1 MNTIYKREISA
12 FFRSPVAY
20 IIIGM
25 FMVMTGLFFWIY
37 NVLSG
42 SVYFG
47 NTLNSISLFL
57 IFFSPILTM
66 RLLAEERKNGT
77 EVLLR
82 TSPVSLWSIVLGK
95 FLAAYTV
102 FAIMVGLTMLY
113 PILMSFFG
121 TVPFAVTFGS
131 YVGFLLVGAVFVAIG
146 IFTSSVTENQV
157 VAAVSGIVALLIMYF
172 MQSIGATI
180 GGVLGT
186 ILMWLSPLSR
196 FSEFASGIMNFAS
209 VIFYLSFTG
218 VMLLITVM
226 NLERKRWS

>member
-1 MNTIYKREISA
+1 MNTIYKRELSA

-20 IIIGM
+20 TVIGM
-25 FMVMTGLFFWIY
+25 FMVMAGLFFWIY

-47 NTLNSISLFL
+47 DTLNSISLFL

-102 FAIMVGLTMLY
+102 FAIMVG
-113 PILMSFFG
+113 
-121 TVPFAVTFGS
+121 
-131 YVGFLLVGAVFVAIG
+131 
-146 IFTSSVTENQV
+146 
-157 VAAVSGIVALLIMYF
+157 
-172 MQSIGATI
+172 
-180 GGVLGT
+180 
-186 ILMWLSPLSR
+186 
-196 FSEFASGIMNFAS
+196 
-209 VIFYLSFTG
+209 
-218 VMLLITVM
+218 
-226 NLERKRWS
+226 

>member
-1 MNTIYKREISA
+1 MNTIYKRELSA

-20 IIIGM
+20 TVIGM
-25 FMVMTGLFFWIY
+25 FMVMAGLFFWIY

-47 NTLNSISLFL
+47 DTLNSISLFL

-102 FAIMVGLTMLY
+102 FAIMVALTLLY

-121 TVPFAVTFGS
+121 TVPFAVTFGA

-186 ILMWLSPLSR
+186 ILMWISPLSR

-209 VIFYLSFTG
+209 VIFYISFTG

>member
-1 MNTIYKREISA
+1 M
-12 FFRSPVAY
+12 
-20 IIIGM
+20 
-25 FMVMTGLFFWIY
+25 
-37 NVLSG
+37 
-42 SVYFG
+42 
-47 NTLNSISLFL
+47 
-57 IFFSPILTM
+57 
-66 RLLAEERKNGT
+66 
-77 EVLLR
+77 
-82 TSPVSLWSIVLGK
+82 
-95 FLAAYTV
+95 
-102 FAIMVGLTMLY
+102 Y

-121 TVPFAVTFGS
+121 TVPFAVTFGA

-146 IFTSSVTENQV
+146 IFTSSLTENQV

-186 ILMWLSPLSR
+186 ILMWASPLSR

-209 VIFYLSFTG
+209 VIFYISFTG

>member
-1 MNTIYKREISA
+1 MNTIYKRELSA

-20 IIIGM
+20 CVIGM

-47 NTLNSISLFL
+47 NTLNTISMFL
-57 IFFSPILTM
+57 IFFSPIITM

-82 TSPVSLWSIVLGK
+82 TSPVSLWGIVLGK

-102 FAIMVGLTMLY
+102 FAIMVLLTVVY
-113 PILMSFFG
+113 PIIMSFFG
-121 TVPFAVTFGS
+121 TVPFAVTFGA

-146 IFTSSVTENQV
+146 IFTSSVTENQI
-157 VAAVSGIVALLIMYF
+157 VAAVSGIVVLLIMYF

-180 GGVLGT
+180 GGVFGT
-186 ILMWLSPLSR
+186 VLMWLSPLSR

-209 VIFYLSFTG
+209 LIFYLSFTG

-226 NLERKRWS
+226 NLERKRWN